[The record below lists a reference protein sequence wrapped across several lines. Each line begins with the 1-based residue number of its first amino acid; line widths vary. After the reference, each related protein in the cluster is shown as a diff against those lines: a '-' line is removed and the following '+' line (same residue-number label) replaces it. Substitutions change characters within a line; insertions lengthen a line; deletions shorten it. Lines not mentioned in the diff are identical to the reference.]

1 MSDIHDLEQRLQ
13 KLEDAFSQQ
22 SGKIDQLLEKSDKAL
37 DLALHAYKVD
47 HYGYIWQYDCETK
60 EYVKS
65 NMRVCTPEIADRAL
79 HSRHIADGAIE
90 GRHLQDDCIGEKQ
103 IKDNS
108 IPGDKF
114 INNVLHLGK
123 LCDDSVSARNIQGKA
138 VHPRHFAPCVETD
151 WLLPILDQKCK
162 LMQKQINELR
172 QLVTSYV
179 DHGIALSNCLGANKD
194 IGITQWRL
202 TREIVALNNR
212 INDITGSPGKGIC
225 VTITP
230 DVFISETDGEVAL
243 TVTSSGEDILEKVKI
258 YVNDELIIE
267 REWTDGFI
275 ERFTLTD
282 TSMVKTV
289 VQIMGIEYTD
299 MKVVTKLFPFF
310 IGSGEIWT
318 DAETVDNAQV
328 YRGHLRGSYDM
339 TVNNDGEKIFIIIPK
354 SLSYQMIRADIN
366 GLEIPMII
374 REHDDLVIYEST
386 NTYSAGRYNIDITCN
401 CNCNTQEEETETETT
416 EEETE

>member
-1 MSDIHDLEQRLQ
+1 MPTFREDLHLGHKVPMIGSDDIVD
-13 KLEDAFSQQ
+13 
-22 SGKIDQLLEKSDKAL
+22 KSIL
-37 DLALHAYKVD
+37 
-47 HYGYIWQYDCETK
+47 G
-60 EYVKS
+60 
-65 NMRVCTPEIADRAL
+65 
-79 HSRHIADGAIE
+79 RHIADRVIDWYHIIKKAI
-90 GRHLQDDCIGEKQ
+90 
-103 IKDNS
+103 
-108 IPGDKF
+108 
-114 INNVLHLGK
+114 
-123 LCDDSVSARNIQGKA
+123 RNEHIADKA
-138 VHPRHFAPCVETD
+138 VDARTLADEAVLNRHIKKGGIHPDRFAPCVEND
-151 WLLPILDQKCK
+151 WLQPILNAKCK
-162 LMQKQINELR
+162 WMEKQMLELR

-179 DHGIALSNCLGANKD
+179 EHGVALSNCLGANKD

-267 REWTDGFI
+267 KEQTEGFL
-275 ERFTLTD
+275 EHFTLKE

-310 IGSGEIWT
+310 IGSGQVWQ

-328 YRGHLRGSYDM
+328 YRGHLNGSYDM
-339 TVNNDGEKIFIIIPK
+339 TVNNDGEKIYVIIPK
-354 SLSYQMIRADIN
+354 RLAYQMIRIDMN
-366 GLEIPMII
+366 GFEVPVTTHEDGEL
-374 REHDDLVIYEST
+374 LIYESL
-386 NTYSAGRYNIDITCN
+386 NQYQAGRYNIDITCN
-401 CNCNTQEEETETETT
+401 CNCHTQEDAEESTDSNNG
-416 EEETE
+416 

>member
-13 KLEDAFSQQ
+13 KLENAFEEQ
-22 SGKIDQLLEKSDKAL
+22 SGKTDQLLEKSDKAL
-37 DLALHAYKVD
+37 DLSLHAYRVD
-47 HYGYIWQYDCETK
+47 HYGYIWQYNCETK

-79 HSRHIADGAIE
+79 HSRHIADRTIE

-114 INNVLHLGK
+114 VDGVLHHGK
-123 LCDDSVSARNIQGKA
+123 LADDSVSARNIQKKA
-138 VHPRHFAPCVETD
+138 IHPRHFAPCVETD
-151 WLLPILDQKCK
+151 WLIPILNAKCK
-162 LMQKQINELR
+162 WMEKQMLELR

-179 DHGIALSNCLGANKD
+179 EHGVALSNCLGANKD

-267 REWTDGFI
+267 KEWTEGFL
-275 ERFTLTD
+275 EHFTLKE

-299 MKVVTKLFPFF
+299 MRVVTKLFPFF
-310 IGSGEIWT
+310 IGSGQVWQ

-328 YRGHLRGSYDM
+328 YRGHLNGSYDM
-339 TVNNDGEKIFIIIPK
+339 TVNNDGEKIYVIIPK
-354 SLSYQMIRADIN
+354 RLAYQMIRIDMN
-366 GLEIPMII
+366 GFEVPVTTHEDGEL
-374 REHDDLVIYEST
+374 LIYESL
-386 NTYSAGRYNIDITCN
+386 NQYQAGRYNIDITCN
-401 CNCNTQEEETETETT
+401 CNCHTQEDADETT
-416 EEETE
+416 DSNNG

>member
-1 MSDIHDLEQRLQ
+1 MKLFNFDIHL
-13 KLEDAFSQQ
+13 
-22 SGKIDQLLEKSDKAL
+22 GKWRVLVQTRDINDKAITGS
-37 DLALHAYKVD
+37 K
-47 HYGYIWQYDCETK
+47 
-60 EYVKS
+60 
-65 NMRVCTPEIADRAL
+65 IADRVIDWL
-79 HSRHIADGAIE
+79 HIKTKAIRSEHIADKTVNDRTIADE
-90 GRHLQDDCIGEKQ
+90 AVRNNH
-103 IKDNS
+103 IKKGG
-108 IPGDKF
+108 I
-114 INNVLHLGK
+114 
-123 LCDDSVSARNIQGKA
+123 
-138 VHPRHFAPCVETD
+138 HPDRFAPCVETD
-151 WLLPILDQKCK
+151 WLLPILNRKCM

-179 DHGIALSNCLGANKD
+179 EHGVALSNCLGANKD

-275 ERFTLTD
+275 ERFTLTE

-328 YRGHLRGSYDM
+328 YRGHLRGSYDT
-339 TVNNDGEKIFIIIPK
+339 TVNNDGEKIFVIIPK
-354 SLSYQMIRADIN
+354 NLSYQMIRADIN
-366 GLEIPMII
+366 GLEIPMVIK
-374 REHDDLVIYEST
+374 EHDDLVIYEST
-386 NTYSAGRYNIDITCN
+386 NTYTAGRYNIDITCN
-401 CNCNTQEEETETETT
+401 CNCNTQEEESEETETVSN
-416 EEETE
+416 EETE

>member
-1 MSDIHDLEQRLQ
+1 MKLFNFDIHI
-13 KLEDAFSQQ
+13 
-22 SGKIDQLLEKSDKAL
+22 GKWRVLVQTRDIADKAITGEKIKGRVI
-37 DLALHAYKVD
+37 DWFH
-47 HYGYIWQYDCETK
+47 II
-60 EYVKS
+60 VKAIR
-65 NMRVCTPEIADRAL
+65 NENIADKAVD
-79 HSRHIADGAIE
+79 SRTIADE
-90 GRHLQDDCIGEKQ
+90 SVKNNH
-103 IKDNS
+103 IK
-108 IPGDKF
+108 
-114 INNVLHLGK
+114 
-123 LCDDSVSARNIQGKA
+123 KA
-138 VHPRHFAPCVETD
+138 GIHPDRFATCVETD
-151 WLLPILDQKCK
+151 WLMPILNEKCK

-258 YVNDELIIE
+258 YVNDELVIE
-267 REWTDGFI
+267 KNETEGFI
-275 ERFTLTD
+275 GHFTLTD
-282 TSMVKTV
+282 TSIVKTV

-310 IGSGEIWT
+310 IGSGQVWQ

-328 YRGHLRGSYDM
+328 YRGHLNGSYDM
-339 TVNNDGEKIFIIIPK
+339 TVNNDGEKIYIIIPK
-354 SLSYQMIRADIN
+354 RLAYQMIRADIS
-366 GLEIPMII
+366 GIEIPMII
-374 REHDDLVIYEST
+374 KEHDDLLIYEST
-386 NTYSAGRYNIDITCN
+386 NVYTAGRYNIDISCN
-401 CNCNTQEEETETETT
+401 CDCHT
-416 EEETE
+416 EESEQTEDTND